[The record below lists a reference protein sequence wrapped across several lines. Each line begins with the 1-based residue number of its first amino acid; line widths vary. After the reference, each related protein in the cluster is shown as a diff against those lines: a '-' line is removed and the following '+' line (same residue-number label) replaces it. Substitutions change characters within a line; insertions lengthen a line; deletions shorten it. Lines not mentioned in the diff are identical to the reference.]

1 MTRENEDGEFHNKTS
16 QTGPI
21 CIIWSNYWII
31 EKCARLVNSYRQIH
45 MGGCAVEWQLQ
56 GRVLIVRSVETAGPR
71 GRDGCVFLPK
81 VPVGLEDLPQV
92 CSQAAAVVHHSSQLL
107 YLNRTATED
116 MFHRLNQS
124 YFPTTWCANFRQYPA
139 TTNLWYV
146 YIWKE
151 QGNIITSSKN
161 HKHNFSNGWRN

>member
-92 CSQAAAVVHHSSQLL
+92 CSQAAAVVHHSPQLL
-107 YLNRTATED
+107 HLNRTTED
-116 MFHRLNQS
+116 RLNQS
-124 YFPTTWCANFRQYPA
+124 YFPNTWCVNFRQYPD
-139 TTNLWYV
+139 TENLRYNV
-146 YIWKE
+146 YTLKE
-151 QGNIITSSKN
+151 QGNMITSSK
-161 HKHNFSNGWRN
+161 KPQA